1 MKKIKEFFV
10 RWYDWFFN
18 VFTTESSYLYQQCYY
33 EYLEPKSTEESSKEN
48 KENKEKNETVNKEI
62 IDPVRE
68 NSRKKSEKKRNTT
81 STDNREKQKK
91 SEENEAEN
99 ILQSVESNE
108 IVRKKTERNGRK
120 KIGGKIPKEED
131 YRVEVAEKRK
141 RLKNKGDT
149 K

>member
-10 RWYDWFFN
+10 RWFNWFFCKE
-18 VFTTESSYLYQQCYY
+18 VIIKKCTDSYKECH
-33 EYLEPKSTEESSKEN
+33 EYLEPKITEEPSKEN
-48 KENKEKNETVNKEI
+48 KEENETVNKEI

-68 NSRKKSEKKRNTT
+68 NSRKKSDKKRNTT

-91 SEENEAEN
+91 SEENEAKN
-99 ILQSVESNE
+99 ILQSMESNE
-108 IVRKKTERNGRK
+108 TVRKKTERNGRK
-120 KIGGKIPKEED
+120 KVGGKIPKEED

-141 RLKNKGDT
+141 RLKNKSGI

>member
-10 RWYDWFFN
+10 RWFNWFFCKE
-18 VFTTESSYLYQQCYY
+18 VIT
-33 EYLEPKSTEESSKEN
+33 KEN
-48 KENKEKNETVNKEI
+48 TELNETVTKEI

-68 NSRKKSEKKRNTT
+68 NSRKKSKKKGNTS

-99 ILQSVESNE
+99 ILQSMESNE
-108 IVRKKTERNGRK
+108 TGRKKTERNGRK
-120 KIGGKIPKEED
+120 KVGGKISKEED

-141 RLKNKGDT
+141 KLKNKSET